1 MGRVIYSQEPSKER
15 RIAKGVVSCADHGHL
30 ASGRICAIH
39 VAPAGHLAGRELA
52 QTIQGRQIGVAAVR
66 GASEISALR
75 EGNEV
80 LHDIHHAVGSG
91 EHFALSVI
99 GVQCGFDLRDIKGK

>member
-1 MGRVIYSQEPSKER
+1 MRRVIYSQEPGEER

-66 GASEISALR
+66 GAIEMSAR
-75 EGNEV
+75 AKEMKSFMTS
-80 LHDIHHAVGSG
+80 IT
-91 EHFALSVI
+91 LSVAANT
-99 GVQCGFDLRDIKGK
+99 LP